1 MSALKRLLSGHH
13 KLHKHNSLPPTSDI
27 RIDYLD
33 LEHVHRHGRCK
44 SKPTTPISPS
54 TPIYKTDFPISGS
67 PVSQSPPSS
76 ASSSKSNIRHG
87 RSRSRARAKHER
99 AKSLDVKATQYRQ
112 ESLERA
118 ERRRD
123 SYIKASLLLLSAVLS
138 SYHCRF
144 HQDPLKDN
152 YGELP
157 LNMSQEG
164 IGQSTC
170 YTQPISHGWM
180 TSLVQTALQ
189 TRLSRCLTD
198 VKAPRSDPGLESIT
212 SDRSDHISCSLS

>member
-1 MSALKRLLSGHH
+1 MSALKRLLSGHR
-13 KLHKHNSLPPTSDI
+13 KLHKHNSLPPTSDTH
-27 RIDYLD
+27 IDYLD
-33 LEHVHRHGRCK
+33 LERVNKHERCK

-54 TPIYKTDFPISGS
+54 TPTYKTGFPLSGS
-67 PVSQSPPSS
+67 PIQSPTSSS
-76 ASSSKSNIRHG
+76 ASSSKSNLRHG

-99 AKSLDVKATQYRQ
+99 AKSLDVKAAQFRQ

-118 ERRRD
+118 ERRKG
-123 SYIKASLLLLSAVLS
+123 SYDKASLLLPYAVVS

-164 IGQSTC
+164 IGQFTFC
-170 YTQPISHGWM
+170 
-180 TSLVQTALQ
+180 A
-189 TRLSRCLTD
+189 
-198 VKAPRSDPGLESIT
+198 
-212 SDRSDHISCSLS
+212 